1 MQNMSAAVACACW
14 EILLTGVPWLLVL
27 YFRSKQEVTQE
38 MTQEAAQDNTKSLRH
53 SHKKQVKWAAILFC
67 SVFFLLPYA
76 AMLWIQDLS
85 VYGRNSEWWVPIL
98 ASLRYSLQIAGCT
111 SLLTVLT
118 ASAAV
123 LGVLLCQRWPR
134 GMKFGVDRILLVLL
148 GLPSGLSAL
157 VLSLGAWIAYG
168 AWVDLFEQSFFVILF
183 FQTVLFF
190 PFAFRLLWPVSQ
202 TMPVQ
207 QMDSALLMGAS
218 WLQAFRVVD
227 WMRWKGPLLSIAA
240 GVAGASL
247 GELGVVSFFY
257 SEHVAPVSLLL
268 SRWMSQYRFEEARIL
283 SSLLFL
289 LILLLMAISFYG
301 ISWLRKIQGV
311 FEKQEQEC

>member
-1 MQNMSAAVACACW
+1 
-14 EILLTGVPWLLVL
+14 
-27 YFRSKQEVTQE
+27 
-38 MTQEAAQDNTKSLRH
+38 
-53 SHKKQVKWAAILFC
+53 
-67 SVFFLLPYA
+67 
-76 AMLWIQDLS
+76 
-85 VYGRNSEWWVPIL
+85 
-98 ASLRYSLQIAGCT
+98 
-111 SLLTVLT
+111 
-118 ASAAV
+118 
-123 LGVLLCQRWPR
+123 
-134 GMKFGVDRILLVLL
+134 
-148 GLPSGLSAL
+148 
-157 VLSLGAWIAYG
+157 
-168 AWVDLFEQSFFVILF
+168 
-183 FQTVLFF
+183 
-190 PFAFRLLWPVSQ
+190 
-202 TMPVQ
+202 MPVQ